1 MSYEI
6 CAGGG
11 IGSRFYYDVE
21 QTDFQQK
28 AHFEII
34 VRTAENE
41 QQWWECPAN
50 AGTAKAAGI
59 SCWKEYHTASFV
71 FT

>member
-1 MSYEI
+1 MKLHGRVRLILKVLKMSYEI

-11 IGSRFYYDVE
+11 IESRFCYDVE

-28 AHFEII
+28 AHFETI

-41 QQWWECPAN
+41 QQ
-50 AGTAKAAGI
+50 
-59 SCWKEYHTASFV
+59 
-71 FT
+71 